1 MYAITKTNIAVI
13 KAYSVHV
20 FTTMGIVCGI
30 FAVKA
35 LFEKNLDIVFLWL
48 GAALF
53 IDGIDGFFARKYQ
66 VTKFAPRVN
75 GVILDAI
82 VDFFNYVTL
91 PVLIILQIGFLP
103 DRIEFLS
110 VILISCASCYT
121 FANTKQK
128 TEDNYFNGFPAIWN
142 VLILD
147 FYILNSP
154 QMINFI
160 AIILCFALTFM
171 PIKFVHPLRVKSY
184 RWLAIL
190 SFSLWGIS
198 TLFLLFAFD
207 DKNLMYYLSYYAWI
221 LSNIF
226 IMLFSI
232 IRTIYDI
239 MKVSD

>member
-1 MYAITKTNIAVI
+1 MYAITKINIDVI
-13 KAYSVHV
+13 KAYSVHL

-35 LFEKNLDIVFLWL
+35 LYEKNLDIVFLWL
-48 GAALF
+48 GIALL
-53 IDGIDGFFARKYQ
+53 IDGTDGFFARKYQ
-66 VTKFAPRVN
+66 VTKFAPRIN

-82 VDFFNYVTL
+82 VDFFNYVIL

-110 VILISCASCYT
+110 VVLILCASCYT
-121 FANTKQK
+121 FANIKQK
-128 TEDNYFNGFPAIWN
+128 AEDNYFNGFPAIWN
-142 VLILD
+142 VLVLD

-154 QMINFI
+154 EIINFI

-198 TLFLLFAFD
+198 TLFLLFVFD
-207 DKNLMYYLSYYAWI
+207 DKTLMYYISYYAWI

-232 IRTIYDI
+232 IRTIYR
-239 MKVSD
+239 KA

>member
-1 MYAITKTNIAVI
+1 MYAITKINIDVI
-13 KAYSVHV
+13 KAYSVHL

-35 LFEKNLDIVFLWL
+35 LYEKNLDIVFLWL
-48 GAALF
+48 GIALL
-53 IDGIDGFFARKYQ
+53 IDGTDGFFARKYQ
-66 VTKFAPRVN
+66 VTKFAPRIN

-82 VDFFNYVTL
+82 VDFFNYVIL

-110 VILISCASCYT
+110 VVLILCASCYT
-121 FANTKQK
+121 FANIKQK
-128 TEDNYFNGFPAIWN
+128 AEDNYFNGFPAIWN
-142 VLILD
+142 VLVLD

-154 QMINFI
+154 EIINFI

-198 TLFLLFAFD
+198 TLFLLFVFD
-207 DKNLMYYLSYYAWI
+207 DKTLMYYISYYAWI

-232 IRTIYDI
+232 IRTIYR
-239 MKVSD
+239 KS

>member
-1 MYAITKTNIAVI
+1 MYAITKINIDVI
-13 KAYSVHV
+13 KAYSVHL

-35 LFEKNLDIVFLWL
+35 LYEKNLDIVFLWL
-48 GAALF
+48 GIALL
-53 IDGIDGFFARKYQ
+53 IDGTDGFFARKYQ
-66 VTKFAPRVN
+66 VTKFAPRIN

-82 VDFFNYVTL
+82 VDFFNYVIL

-110 VILISCASCYT
+110 VILILCASCYT
-121 FANTKQK
+121 FANIKQK
-128 TEDNYFNGFPAIWN
+128 AEDNYFNGFPAIWN
-142 VLILD
+142 VLVLD

-154 QMINFI
+154 EIINFI

-198 TLFLLFAFD
+198 TLFLLFVFD
-207 DKNLMYYLSYYAWI
+207 DKTLMYYISYYAWI

-232 IRTIYDI
+232 IRTIYR
-239 MKVSD
+239 KA

>member
-1 MYAITKTNIAVI
+1 MYTISKINPAVI

-48 GAALF
+48 GIALL
-53 IDGIDGFFARKYQ
+53 IDGTDGFFARKYQ
-66 VTKFAPRVN
+66 VTKFAPRIN

-82 VDFFNYVTL
+82 VDFFNYVIL
-91 PVLIILQIGFLP
+91 PVLIILQIGFLT
-103 DRIEFLS
+103 DQIEFLA
-110 VILISCASCYT
+110 VILILCASCYT
-121 FANTKQK
+121 FANIKQK
-128 TEDNYFNGFPAIWN
+128 AEDNYFNGFPAIWN
-142 VLILD
+142 VLVLD

-154 QMINFI
+154 QVINFI
-160 AIILCFALTFM
+160 AIIFCVVLTFL

-184 RWLAIL
+184 KWLAIL

-207 DKNLMYYLSYYAWI
+207 DKNSMYYISYYAWI

-232 IRTIYDI
+232 IRTIYD
-239 MKVSD
+239 MRNVRY

>member
-1 MYAITKTNIAVI
+1 MYAITKINIDVI
-13 KAYSVHV
+13 KAYSVHL

-35 LFEKNLDIVFLWL
+35 LYEKNLDIVFLWL
-48 GAALF
+48 GIALL
-53 IDGIDGFFARKYQ
+53 IDGTDGFFARKYQ
-66 VTKFAPRVN
+66 VTKFAPRIN

-82 VDFFNYVTL
+82 VDFFNYVIL

-110 VILISCASCYT
+110 VVLILCASCYT
-121 FANTKQK
+121 FANIKQK
-128 TEDNYFNGFPAIWN
+128 AEDNYFNGFPAIWN
-142 VLILD
+142 VLVLD

-154 QMINFI
+154 EIINFI

-198 TLFLLFAFD
+198 TLFLLFVFD
-207 DKNLMYYLSYYAWI
+207 DKTLMYYLSYYAWI

-232 IRTIYDI
+232 IRTIYR
-239 MKVSD
+239 KS

>member
-1 MYAITKTNIAVI
+1 MYTITKINITVI

-48 GAALF
+48 AAALF

-66 VTKFAPRVN
+66 VTKFAPRIN

-82 VDFFNYVTL
+82 VDFFNYVIL

-103 DRIEFLS
+103 DQIEFLS
-110 VILISCASCYT
+110 VILILCASCYT
-121 FANTKQK
+121 FANIKQK

-142 VLILD
+142 VLVLD

-160 AIILCFALTFM
+160 AIAFCIVLTFM

-184 RWLAIL
+184 RLLAIL
-190 SFSLWGIS
+190 SFSLWGVS
-198 TLFLLFAFD
+198 TLFLLILFD
-207 DKNLMYYLSYYAWI
+207 DKNLMYYLSYYTWI
-221 LSNIF
+221 LSNVF

-232 IRTIYDI
+232 IRTIYDVR
-239 MKVSD
+239 KVSG

>member
-1 MYAITKTNIAVI
+1 MYAITRINIDVI
-13 KAYSVHV
+13 KAYSVHL

-35 LFEKNLDIVFLWL
+35 LYEKNLDIVFLWL
-48 GAALF
+48 GIALL
-53 IDGIDGFFARKYQ
+53 IDGTDGFFARKYQ
-66 VTKFAPRVN
+66 VTKFAPRIN

-82 VDFFNYVTL
+82 VDFFNYVIL
-91 PVLIILQIGFLP
+91 PVLIILQIGFLS

-110 VILISCASCYT
+110 VVLILCASCYT
-121 FANTKQK
+121 FANIKQK
-128 TEDNYFNGFPAIWN
+128 AEDNYFNGFPAIWN
-142 VLILD
+142 VLVLD

-154 QMINFI
+154 QTINFI

-198 TLFLLFAFD
+198 TLFLLFVFD
-207 DKNLMYYLSYYAWI
+207 DKTLMYYISYYAWI

-232 IRTIYDI
+232 IRTIYR
-239 MKVSD
+239 KS

>member
-1 MYAITKTNIAVI
+1 MYAITKINIDVI
-13 KAYSVHV
+13 KAYSVHL

-35 LFEKNLDIVFLWL
+35 LYEKNLDIVFLWL
-48 GAALF
+48 GIALL
-53 IDGIDGFFARKYQ
+53 IDGTDGFFARKYQ
-66 VTKFAPRVN
+66 VTKFAPRIN

-82 VDFFNYVTL
+82 VDFFNYVIL

-110 VILISCASCYT
+110 VVLILCASCYT
-121 FANTKQK
+121 FANIKQK
-128 TEDNYFNGFPAIWN
+128 AEDNYFNGFPAIWN
-142 VLILD
+142 VLVLD

-154 QMINFI
+154 EIINFI

-198 TLFLLFAFD
+198 TLFLLFVFD
-207 DKNLMYYLSYYAWI
+207 DKTLMYYLSYYAWI

-232 IRTIYDI
+232 IRTIYR
-239 MKVSD
+239 KA

>member
-1 MYAITKTNIAVI
+1 MYAITKINIDVI
-13 KAYSVHV
+13 KAYSVHL

-35 LFEKNLDIVFLWL
+35 LYEKNLDIVFLWL
-48 GAALF
+48 GIALL
-53 IDGIDGFFARKYQ
+53 IDGTDGFFARKYQ
-66 VTKFAPRVN
+66 VTKFAPRIN

-82 VDFFNYVTL
+82 VDFFNYVIL

-110 VILISCASCYT
+110 VVLILCASCYT
-121 FANTKQK
+121 FANIKQK
-128 TEDNYFNGFPAIWN
+128 AKDNYFNGFPAIWN
-142 VLILD
+142 VLVLD

-154 QMINFI
+154 EIINFI

-198 TLFLLFAFD
+198 TLFLLFVFD
-207 DKNLMYYLSYYAWI
+207 DKTLMYYLSYYAWI

-232 IRTIYDI
+232 IRTIYR
-239 MKVSD
+239 KS